1 MSDTFKRVRDGEKL
15 RIPARTYNA
24 MIDAAQDYAN
34 RKNARADSDAS
45 GVLPVNMVYIKNSSG
60 VNVDRLNILGISNSM
75 IDVAS
80 NNFKQSTILEGIK
93 PVFANHSS
101 GRFVVTA
108 EPIKDGAVG
117 RACITGYFPIQ
128 IDVTNES
135 HTYAD
140 VNDDIVTSLKSVETG
155 SAVIL
160 WKEIG
165 LGLKWALVRFGG
177 SGGGGSSE
185 LKIILSKVPD
195 EPNVDAGELT
205 VEYPGNNTYEGRIYG
220 KAYTQWNPTDDP
232 YPNGALIYYNV
243 DGLTYKVTA
252 SPAVTNMELNP
263 KENTAEY
270 MEFPEIIVEHVE
282 QNENILLKETFPIFQ
297 VGDIVRVV
305 SRTVDNQTKYY
316 LAHTVSNRGETE
328 TANIM
333 SITDTSGKNVVKV
346 VY

>member
-1 MSDTFKRVRDGEKL
+1 MGDIFRRVRDGEKL

-34 RKNARADSDAS
+34 RKNARTDSDAS
-45 GVLPVNMVYIKNSSG
+45 GTLPVNMVYIKNSSG
-60 VNVDRLNILGISNSM
+60 VNVDRLNVLGISNSM
-75 IDVAS
+75 IDVTS
-80 NNFKQSTILEGIK
+80 NNFKQSTILEGVK
-93 PVFANHSS
+93 PVIASHGS

-117 RACITGYFPIQ
+117 RAFITGYFPIL

-135 HTYAD
+135 HGYAD
-140 VNDDIVTSLKSVETG
+140 VNDNIVTSLKSVETG

-160 WKEIG
+160 WKEAG
-165 LGLKWALVRFGG
+165 LGIKWSVVRFGG
-177 SGGGGSSE
+177 SGGGGTSE
-185 LKIILSKVPD
+185 LKVILTKVPD

-205 VEYPGNNTYEGRIYG
+205 TEYPGNNTYEGRIYG
-220 KAYTQWNPTDDP
+220 KAYTQWNPTDDT
-232 YPNGALIYYNV
+232 YLNGSLIYYAV

-252 SPAVTNMELNP
+252 SPAVSNMELNP

-270 MEFPEIIVEHVE
+270 EEFPEIVIEHVE
-282 QNENILLKETFPIFQ
+282 QNDSILLKETFPIFQ

-305 SRTVDNQTKYY
+305 SRTVDNQTKYF
-316 LAHTVSNRGETE
+316 LAHTLSNRGETE

-333 SITDTSGKNVVKV
+333 SITDTSGKSVVRV